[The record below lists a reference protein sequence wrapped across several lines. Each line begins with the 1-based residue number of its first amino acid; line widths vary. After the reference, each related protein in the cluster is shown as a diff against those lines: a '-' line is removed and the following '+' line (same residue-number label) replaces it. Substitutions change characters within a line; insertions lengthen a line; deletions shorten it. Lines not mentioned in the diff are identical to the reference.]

1 MMTEAGDKPP
11 FRDPNASTGKLF
23 AFNRPT
29 VIVLFYLA
37 TYFTGFSCLVGVI
50 LAYIWRGEEHEEWEG
65 SHYAYLI
72 RTFWLMLLALP
83 VVVTVMLVLTTVT
96 FGLALE
102 EVGIAIGLL
111 LAAFVIG
118 LAAML
123 VVRCFRSLMRAQVQ
137 EAMPNPRS
145 WLF

>member
-1 MMTEAGDKPP
+1 MTEAGDKPP

-37 TYFTGFSCLVGVI
+37 TYFTIFSSVVGVV
-50 LAYIWRGEEHEEWEG
+50 LAYIWRGEPHEEWEA

-72 RTFWLMLLALP
+72 RTFWISILSLP
-83 VVVTVMLVLTTVT
+83 V
-96 FGLALE
+96 GLIGIIVALAAGSE
-102 EVGIAIGLL
+102 NSAAGIAIGSMLALLFLAITILL
-111 LAAFVIG
+111 L
-118 LAAML
+118 
-123 VVRCFRSLMRAQVQ
+123 VRCFRSLMRAQAQ

-145 WLF
+145 WLV